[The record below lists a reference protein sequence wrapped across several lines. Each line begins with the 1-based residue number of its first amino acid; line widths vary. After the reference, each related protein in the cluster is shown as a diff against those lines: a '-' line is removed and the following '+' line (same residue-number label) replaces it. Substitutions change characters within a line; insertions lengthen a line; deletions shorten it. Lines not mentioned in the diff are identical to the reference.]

1 MARFKIKRS
10 RNPEVTSPWAIKDTN
25 WPVFVRSYVS
35 FEAAIRAMNNIA
47 RAEKGFPPL
56 LELTTDE
63 IRNAMEAKQ

>member
-1 MARFKIKRS
+1 
-10 RNPEVTSPWAIKDTN
+10 
-25 WPVFVRSYVS
+25 
-35 FEAAIRAMNNIA
+35 MNNIA